1 MTDQTKVETEKG
13 KCGAFS
19 APLLPSVGKKRWHL
33 FFIDT
38 NVTPIRFVC
47 LKAQTNWQINFI
59 ECWLLI
65 KSNINFV

>member
-38 NVTPIRFVC
+38 NCHV
-47 LKAQTNWQINFI
+47 QD
-59 ECWLLI
+59 LLRD
-65 KSNINFV
+65 